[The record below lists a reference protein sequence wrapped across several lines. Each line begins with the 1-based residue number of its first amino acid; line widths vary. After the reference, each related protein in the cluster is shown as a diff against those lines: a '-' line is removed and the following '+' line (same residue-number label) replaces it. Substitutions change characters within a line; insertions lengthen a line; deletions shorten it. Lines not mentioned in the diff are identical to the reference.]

1 MIVWSVAYKPI
12 VHRTGLLVRR
22 IIFSAENMHNSI
34 SKAYR
39 NELNPDPDSLLTTEE
54 RTNTG
59 NAEMNQKERLI
70 GEAISEI
77 GSIQR
82 TIPLV

>member
-1 MIVWSVAYKPI
+1 
-12 VHRTGLLVRR
+12 
-22 IIFSAENMHNSI
+22 MHNSI
-34 SKAYR
+34 SNAYR

-54 RTNTG
+54 RTSTG